1 MKLAKSLLLGSTTA
15 FVAVAGANAADLPS
29 KKAAPATYVKV
40 CDAYGAGF
48 YTIPGTD
55 TCIKVGGRV
64 RADFAFSGRAD
75 VYANNVFANGDGSNK
90 IGGYYYAQVG
100 LGTATASS
108 SNFGTAGTYVLGQT
122 FNGSYTFSSSASSS
136 TGYTY
141 VASVN
146 NGGTQV
152 LATFATA
159 SSSTS
164 ASTAGTA
171 TIYGAMAG
179 YTAANGIAKKAAS
192 LYGFEARGRVDVDA
206 RSATSYGTVQSVASI
221 RLSRTTGTLNGQT
234 GISSSSAS
242 PTLEAAYVR
251 FAGFTFGA
259 ARDNFAYMPS
269 LFYGTGH
276 YAAFANGAKQLA
288 YTAVLGGGISATL
301 AIQDATDTTAGGVNA
316 FGQIAA
322 GTTPGT
328 GTQGSYTTGLGY
340 GYLVPLD
347 NRADA
352 GASNGT
358 AGYAYNQMPQL
369 NGRIDFEQSW
379 GGVSV
384 MGSLGQAVAV
394 NTAGSFAKNK
404 STYAVA
410 AGVTLNLPMIA
421 AGDKLWLNG
430 GYADGMTE
438 YTTNWSYFKGS
449 DTQRNVGGYV
459 VTSPSW
465 LVTQNGIE
473 TFKSWNVAGI
483 FQHFWTPTIRHS
495 FLASYGAVN
504 GTTTSKQLAWS
515 QAGAFGNIKVW
526 NVGTQLAWLP
536 VKDFEIGVDVL
547 YARVAQDIRRFDAS
561 TVVSTATTVNL
572 QPVGTIG
579 ATSSVTKEK
588 RWQLD
593 RPSARR
599 AHLLI

>member
-75 VYANNVFANGDGSNK
+75 VYANNVFANAGSNK
-90 IGGYYYAQVG
+90 VGGYYYAQVG

-108 SNFGTAGTYVLGQT
+108 TNFGTAGTYALGQT
-122 FNGSYTFSSSASSS
+122 FGGNYSFSVTQSYVATESYIYASASP
-136 TGYTY
+136 
-141 VASVN
+141 A
-146 NGGTQV
+146 
-152 LATFATA
+152 A
-159 SSSTS
+159 SSNLYSVS
-164 ASTAGTA
+164 FTA
-171 TIYGAMAG
+171 TQSSFTLSNVTILGLQPG
-179 YTAANGIAKKAAS
+179 YVAANGIAKKAAS

-242 PTLEAAYVR
+242 PTLEAAYIR

-316 FGQIAA
+316 FGVIASA
-322 GTTPGT
+322 TAKG
-328 GTQGSYTTGLGY
+328 QGSYTTGSGY
-340 GYLVPLD
+340 GYIVPLD

-352 GASNGT
+352 GAANG
-358 AGYAYNQMPQL
+358 AVGYAYNQMPQL

-394 NTAGSFAKNK
+394 NTAGTFAKNK
-404 STYAVA
+404 STYAIG
-410 AGVTLNLPMIA
+410 AGATVNLPMIA

-483 FQHFWTPTIRHS
+483 FQHFWTPTVRHS

-504 GTTTSKQLAWS
+504 GTNTSKQLAWS
-515 QAGAFGNIKVW
+515 QTGAFGDIKVW

-547 YARVAQDIRRFDAS
+547 YARVAQDIRRFDA
-561 TVVSTATTVNL
+561 VTTVDTGSN
-572 QPVGTIG
+572 PTKTIVTTASGTT
-579 ATSSVTKEK
+579 AVTRETAGNWTG
-588 RWQLD
+588 RL
-593 RPSARR
+593 RVERTF
-599 AHLLI
+599 